1 MATRTPDWQF
11 GNCIDDV
18 LVDRNLPQFTHQ
30 EYTPWRD
37 DIIYLLDTGRKN
49 IQHYDWENEDNVEPV
64 PIPSTST
71 TLVDGDVSSIS
82 NESEES
88 TTVSNPFPDFDASEK
103 AYRDRIAITIQS
115 GPEVNNT
122 DDVRFDGFVAR
133 FQVGDWTLMKG
144 RSTESKRQ
152 AMIKLFARVHSL
164 AQKYREKDKEDLVK
178 AEERR
183 IAKEEEEAKEAVVE

>member
-1 MATRTPDWQF
+1 MNTRL
-11 GNCIDDV
+11 GV
-18 LVDRNLPQFTHQ
+18 LTLRQ
-30 EYTPWRD
+30 D

-49 IQHYDWENEDNVEPV
+49 IQHYDWENEDNIEPV

-71 TLVDGDVSSIS
+71 TLVDGDVSSVS

-88 TTVSNPFPDFDASEK
+88 TKVSNPFPYEFDASEK
-103 AYRDRIAITIQS
+103 ACRDRIAITIQS

-152 AMIKLFARVHSL
+152 AMIELFARVHSL
-164 AQKYREKDKEDLVK
+164 AQKYREKDEEDRVK

-183 IAKEEEEAKEAVVE
+183 IAKEEEAEEAVVE

>member
-1 MATRTPDWQF
+1 MAARTPDWQF
-11 GNCIDDV
+11 G
-18 LVDRNLPQFTHQ
+18 
-30 EYTPWRD
+30 

-49 IQHYDWENEDNVEPV
+49 IQHYDWENEENVEPV

-71 TLVDGDVSSIS
+71 TLVDGDVSSVS

-88 TTVSNPFPDFDASEK
+88 TTVSNPFPHLFDASEK
-103 AYRDRIAITIQS
+103 ACRNRIAITIQS

-133 FQVGDWTLMKG
+133 FQVGEWTLMKG
-144 RSTESKRQ
+144 RSTESERQ
-152 AMIKLFARVHSL
+152 AMVELFARVHSL
-164 AQKYREKDKEDLVK
+164 AQKYREKDEEDRVK

-183 IAKEEEEAKEAVVE
+183 IAREKEAEEAVVE

>member
-1 MATRTPDWQF
+1 VNTRLGVVSNGYYLATKQLTLRQ
-11 GNCIDDV
+11 
-18 LVDRNLPQFTHQ
+18 
-30 EYTPWRD
+30 D

-71 TLVDGDVSSIS
+71 TLVDGDVSSVS

-103 AYRDRIAITIQS
+103 SCRDRIAITIQS

-133 FQVGDWTLMKG
+133 FQVGEWTLMKG

-152 AMIKLFARVHSL
+152 AMIELFARLHSM
-164 AQKYREKDKEDLVK
+164 AEEYRAKDEADRVQ

-183 IAKEEEEAKEAVVE
+183 IARENEAGEAVVE